1 MQGNFIFPLL
11 LIIHLLILAE
21 IVFALWATACRSNS
35 YQLGK
40 QSCFR
45 VTACRAVVSHNE
57 HFLYSYMH
65 LCLSVL
71 KPGLLRQ
78 CVDQSAKLTGSVS
91 LLNISS
97 VFVLTADLASSGF
110 IFFQIIKK
118 CVEWFWT
125 DEVLAELPEMLQLGW
140 QFHIYISFWEATANA
155 FFLCASGLMF
165 CFHTF
170 MFCFHA
176 FFFFFFKAC

>member
-21 IVFALWATACRSNS
+21 IVFALWAAACRSNS
-35 YQLGK
+35 YQLWK
-40 QSCFR
+40 QSYFR
-45 VTACRAVVSHNE
+45 VTACKALVSDNE
-57 HFLYSYMH
+57 HFLYSYMDSY
-65 LCLSVL
+65 LSVL
-71 KPGLLRQ
+71 KRGLLRQ
-78 CVDQSAKLTGSVS
+78 CVDQSAKPTRSVS

-97 VFVLTADLASSGF
+97 VFVLTADLASTEF

-155 FFLCASGLMF
+155 FFLCAGGLMF
-165 CFHTF
+165 CFL
-170 MFCFHA
+170 A
-176 FFFFFFKAC
+176 FFFFFF